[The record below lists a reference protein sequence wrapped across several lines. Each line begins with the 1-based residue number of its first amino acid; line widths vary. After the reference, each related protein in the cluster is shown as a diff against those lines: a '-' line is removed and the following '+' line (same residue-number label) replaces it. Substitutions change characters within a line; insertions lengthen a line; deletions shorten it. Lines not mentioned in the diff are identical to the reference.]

1 MAIKTVESFMTRNIV
16 TLSET
21 ASIREAVNL
30 MAERS
35 ISCIVIADSN
45 NKPEGIITERDLVK
59 KVLYENMN
67 PDEATINSI
76 MSAPVVSISKDTDI
90 LEAMMTMQKNKFRRV
105 IVTDTNGDLIG
116 LVTQTDLFKAVVSLG
131 V

>member
-1 MAIKTVESFMTRNIV
+1 MTIKTVESFMTKNIV
-16 TLSET
+16 TLNDT

-35 ISCIVIADSN
+35 ISCIVIIDA
-45 NKPEGIITERDLVK
+45 NKKPRGIITERDLVK
-59 KVLYENMN
+59 KVLYKNMN

-76 MSAPVVSISKDTDI
+76 MSSPVVGISKDTDI
-90 LEAMMTMQKNKFRRV
+90 LEAMMTMQKNRFRRV
-105 IVTDTNGDLIG
+105 IVTDSNGDLIG